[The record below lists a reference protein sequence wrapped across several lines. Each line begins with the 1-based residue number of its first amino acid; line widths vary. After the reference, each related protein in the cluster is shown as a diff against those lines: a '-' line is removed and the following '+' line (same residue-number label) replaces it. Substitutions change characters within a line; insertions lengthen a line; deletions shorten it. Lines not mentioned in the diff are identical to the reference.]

1 MIVRALSTQ
10 FPCTGSRK
18 TTKAYVD
25 EEITENRMNKLAL
38 DGENEK
44 EIIDEYFNQETNGEK
59 KK

>member
-1 MIVRALSTQ
+1 MIVRALSKQ

-25 EEITENRMNKLAL
+25 EEITENKMNKLAL

-59 KK
+59 K